1 MKPSGDEDEEKV
13 KFFHSHCFDKLK
25 IRDMCDIYAA
35 KNAKQN
41 LQNERMSRMDDAG
54 DQWVKK
60 VIEL

>member
-1 MKPSGDEDEEKV
+1 V
-13 KFFHSHCFDKLK
+13 IF
-25 IRDMCDIYAA
+25 YAA

-54 DQWVKK
+54 DNWVKK